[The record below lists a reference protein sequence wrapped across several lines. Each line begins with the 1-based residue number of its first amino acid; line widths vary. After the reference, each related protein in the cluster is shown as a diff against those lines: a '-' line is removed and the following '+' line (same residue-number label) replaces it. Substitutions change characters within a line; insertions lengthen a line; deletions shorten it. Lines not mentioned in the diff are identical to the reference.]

1 MTYKTLYSKTVIGV
15 LAVAA
20 MISIALAS
28 DQIPGKNSD
37 QPIAL
42 VGGTIH
48 TVSGETIDRGAVL
61 IEGEKIVAVGEDIEI
76 PEGAIW
82 VDTEGLHVY
91 PGLIESYSRLGLVE
105 INAVRATNDHR
116 EVGAIRPNVRAEVA
130 VNPDSERIP
139 AARANGILLAHTA
152 PTGGGIA
159 GTSAVIQLDGWTSED
174 MTLRAPTGLQ
184 VQWPNMQVA
193 HPDPK
198 QAKKRKEARDKA
210 LEQIQDAFDQARAY
224 HKARKSGAKHDS
236 DLRWEAMGPALTKQM
251 PVFVRADEYRQI
263 EAAVDWAVAE
273 DLRLVIIGGQDAWRS
288 AEKLKAHDVPVI
300 VQGTFRMP
308 RRRWDPYD
316 AAYAAPAKLSE
327 AGVRFCISSSAGA
340 PQPQRNLPYQAAMA
354 AAYGLAKEEALK
366 AVTLYAAEILGV
378 GDRVGSIEVGKDA
391 TVIVTTGDPLEIRSH
406 VVKAY
411 IQGRAVD
418 LTSRHTQLYEKYRT
432 KYERLGMIRIED

>member
-1 MTYKTLYSKTVIGV
+1 MTKKYLYVRTVIGV
-15 LAVAA
+15 LAAAA
-20 MISIALAS
+20 MFSAAPSS
-28 DQIPGKNSD
+28 DQIPGKISEK
-37 QPIAL
+37 PIAL
-42 VGGTIH
+42 VGGTVH
-48 TVSGETIDRGAVL
+48 TVSGETIEGGAVL
-61 IEGEKIVAVGEDIEI
+61 IEGEKIVSVGADIEI
-76 PEGAIW
+76 PEGATW
-82 VDTEGLHVY
+82 VDTESLHVY
-91 PGLIESYSRLGLVE
+91 PGLIDSYSRLGLVE
-105 INAVRATNDHR
+105 INAVRATNDHQ

-139 AARANGILLAHTA
+139 TARANGILLAHTA

-174 MTLRAPTGLQ
+174 MTLLAPAGLQ

-198 QAKKRKEARDKA
+198 QAKKRKDQRDRA
-210 LEQIQDAFDQARAY
+210 LKRIRDAFVAARAY
-224 HKARKSGAKHDS
+224 HTARSSAEGHDS
-236 DLRWEAMGPALTKQM
+236 DLRWDAMAPVLTKQI
-251 PVFVRADEYRQI
+251 PVFVHADEYRQI
-263 EAAVDWAVAE
+263 EAAVDWAMAE

-300 VQGTFRMP
+300 LSTFRMP

-327 AGVRFCISSSAGA
+327 AGVRFCISSSVGG

-354 AAYGLAKEEALK
+354 AAYGLSREEALK

-391 TVIVTTGDPLEIRSH
+391 TLIVTTGDPLEIRSH
-406 VVKAY
+406 VVKAF

-418 LTSRHTQLYEKYRT
+418 LTSRHTQLYDKYRT
-432 KYERLGMIRIED
+432 KFERLGLISDN